1 MDNWPF
7 SSDGFEF
14 EALGV
19 LGGVKAGIGSLS
31 KMLNIVLIESWMLIA
46 SITLT
51 NMLENYW
58 WYDNLPVSAVVVVF
72 EGLGEVWGGE
82 GGSGMGGRD
91 QVHLNKIF
99 VRNWICA
106 SIVESDNMGQRFTSS
121 IFTQSET
128 FCKTNV
134 KLEQATKER
143 RKMLVDGNLQTLS
156 FNIRSI
162 KLLVVKN
169 YKRLNKGRRWII
181 DLCLYSARDIFVF
194 NPSTPTVLAVI
205 PSKSSALSTVLH
217 PSKMVFLFRIHIF
230 YQATMEI
237 GNTVK
242 QSNVLILQLCCIV
255 CSTKN

>member
-1 MDNWPF
+1 
-7 SSDGFEF
+7 
-14 EALGV
+14 
-19 LGGVKAGIGSLS
+19 
-31 KMLNIVLIESWMLIA
+31 MLIA
-46 SITLT
+46 SSTLT

-91 QVHLNKIF
+91 QVHLNKIL

-169 YKRLNKGRRWII
+169 YKRKENIGNI
-181 DLCLYSARDIFVF
+181 DLCLYSARDIFLF
-194 NPSTPTVLAVI
+194 NPTWDACSSIWSLHKLKI
-205 PSKSSALSTVLH
+205 IIWDQSIQIFRRKMIENKPSGISDRIAWEYHFWH
-217 PSKMVFLFRIHIF
+217 PRSVFLPIKSI
-230 YQATMEI
+230 
-237 GNTVK
+237 
-242 QSNVLILQLCCIV
+242 
-255 CSTKN
+255 

>member
-1 MDNWPF
+1 
-7 SSDGFEF
+7 
-14 EALGV
+14 
-19 LGGVKAGIGSLS
+19 
-31 KMLNIVLIESWMLIA
+31 MLIA
-46 SITLT
+46 SSTLK
-51 NMLENYW
+51 NMLANYW

-169 YKRLNKGRRWII
+169 YKWWIRLEILTFVCIQPEIFSSSIPLEMRAHPFG
-181 DLCLYSARDIFVF
+181 LCTNWKLLFGIKVF
-194 NPSTPTVLAVI
+194 RYLGG
-205 PSKSSALSTVLH
+205 KW
-217 PSKMVFLFRIHIF
+217 
-230 YQATMEI
+230 
-237 GNTVK
+237 
-242 QSNVLILQLCCIV
+242 
-255 CSTKN
+255 